1 MTGTD
6 VFSEA
11 KRSAVMRRVKGKD
24 TSPEL
29 KVRKALTRL
38 GARYRLHRKDL
49 PGKPDIVLPGRKLAL
64 FVHGCFW
71 HGHDC
76 ARGARVPKQ
85 NRDYWVGKVARN
97 RARDTASREALVALG
112 WRVETIWEC
121 DLKDAAALEARLS
134 ERCSTPLSRAL
145 RRVEAAHAVRP
156 GRHLRSRRHRR
167 PNSRWKKPGARSPR
181 TALAAGCPSRRS
193 LTKSGSLR
201 PNSNPHKLLATSGGT
216 SKT

>member
-1 MTGTD
+1 MTD
-6 VFSEA
+6 VYSPE

-29 KVRKALTRL
+29 AVRKALTKL

-64 FVHGCFW
+64 LVHGCFW

-76 ARGARVPKQ
+76 ARGSRVPKQ

-97 RARDTASREALVALG
+97 VARDAKSRDALAALR

-121 DLKDAAALEARLS
+121 ELKDAAGLE
-134 ERCSTPLSRAL
+134 
-145 RRVEAAHAVRP
+145 VR
-156 GRHLRSRRHRR
+156 
-167 PNSRWKKPGARSPR
+167 
-181 TALAAGCPSRRS
+181 LAA
-193 LTKSGSLR
+193 
-201 PNSNPHKLLATSGGT
+201 LLASSPPSAAKRGRG
-216 SKT
+216 